1 MKNRFVAFAAALF
14 FAAFIFGITACS
26 ELFEEKDVYPQME
39 SLVVADGSPVVS
51 PDQDDKTVTVS
62 DEKVLSAEINE
73 EGKLVITPLKP
84 GSAEVSF
91 FDSENNTYVT
101 YEFEVTSK
109 GQLVQSSEPKSVKFY
124 SITIQ
129 ESENGSV
136 SATPVQAVEGS
147 TVTLT
152 ARADDGYRLGT
163 YTVTSGGQAVS
174 VSDNTFTMPAGNVT
188 VTATFTA
195 IDYTVSISAMTHG
208 SVTADKTTANAGD
221 TVTLTANPDAGY
233 QLGAYTV
240 TSGENPVTVSANT
253 FTMPAGNVMITATF
267 TAIDYTVSISA
278 ITHGSVEADKTSAHA
293 GDTVTLTARADD
305 GYQFGTYT
313 VTSGG
318 QAVAVSDNTF
328 TMPAGNVTV
337 TATFIPRT
345 YGVGDV
351 LLKDGSIIYYEN
363 VASMTAEQKENAV
376 GVLYALDENDNPRG
390 WLGVYNSIQKVTYCW
405 LAWAKALTTGENTKF
420 EDIICTPS
428 TSGEGAASTATFTGD
443 TDGSDNWAYIC
454 SIDPTASANAEE
466 NYPGFHYVNTYAQT
480 FNLTGVY
487 ADGWYMPSIAELCYI
502 YRNKDAVNEVITAL
516 GGTTLKDQGYLSS
529 SQSTTT
535 DSVWHINL
543 DNGSLS
549 KTGKWINPLICC
561 VRKFTEGD

>member
-1 MKNRFVAFAAALF
+1 MKNRFVAFAAALI
-14 FAAFIFGITACS
+14 FAAFTFGITACS

-91 FDSENNTYVT
+91 FDSKNNTYVT

-109 GQLVQSSEPKSVKFY
+109 GRLVQSSEPKSVPR
-124 SITIQ
+124 
-129 ESENGSV
+129 E
-136 SATPVQAVEGS
+136 
-147 TVTLT
+147 
-152 ARADDGYRLGT
+152 
-163 YTVTSGGQAVS
+163 
-174 VSDNTFTMPAGNVT
+174 
-188 VTATFTA
+188 
-195 IDYTVSISAMTHG
+195 YTVSISAMTHG
-208 SVTADKTTANAGD
+208 SVTADKTTA
-221 TVTLTANPDAGY
+221 
-233 QLGAYTV
+233 
-240 TSGENPVTVSANT
+240 
-253 FTMPAGNVMITATF
+253 
-267 TAIDYTVSISA
+267 
-278 ITHGSVEADKTSAHA
+278 HA
-293 GDTVTLTARADD
+293 GDTVTLTAIPDE
-305 GYQFGTYT
+305 GYRLGTYT

-318 QAVAVSDNTF
+318 QAVSVSGNTF

-337 TATFIPRT
+337 TATFVPKT

-363 VASMTAEQKENAV
+363 VSGMTAEQKENAI
-376 GVLYALDENDNPRG
+376 GVLYALDENGKPRG
-390 WLGVYNSIQKVTYCW
+390 WLGVYNSIQKKTGCW
-405 LAWAKALTTGENTKF
+405 LDWAKAHTTGFNTKF

-443 TDGSDNWAYIC
+443 IDGSDNWAYIC

-480 FNLTGVY
+480 FNLTGDY

-502 YRNKDAVNEVITAL
+502 YRNKDTVNEVITAL
-516 GGTTLKDQGYLSS
+516 EGTPLLEDGYLSS

-535 DSVWHINL
+535 DSVWHIDL
-543 DNGSLS
+543 KNGSLS
-549 KTGKWINPLICC
+549 INWKYINPLICC